1 MTNSEWPQ
9 PGNQGYVP
17 QHVPHHRPPSSG
29 GGRRGRAGKRRG
41 LLITLISAGA
51 VVLLAGTGGA
61 LYATGVLESIISPGS
76 ADFDGS
82 GTGSVSFTINE
93 GDIGEDIA
101 MNLYE
106 QGVTAS
112 FESFYDLLLKTE
124 PAPTFVPG
132 VFMLKE
138 KMSAA
143 AALEALLDPNNLKVD
158 RVAIPEGTSEVRIIE
173 LIAEATGIP
182 IAEIQAEAADVAS
195 FGVPAEAPK
204 LEGFLFPATYT
215 FTPGTSARDILQT
228 MVDRC
233 FLALDDAG
241 VAPEDRFRIITMA
254 SLIQKEAGVAEDFPK
269 VSRVFWNRL
278 DENLWPSGLLES
290 DATVAYG
297 AGVKRVETTVAERA
311 DESNPYNTYVHPGPL
326 YAPISNPGDVAIN
339 AALNPVEG
347 PWFYFV
353 CVNYETG
360 ETLFSTTAAEHE
372 AAVEIWGQW
381 LLENPE
387 HDE

>member
-1 MTNSEWPQ
+1 MTNIEP
-9 PGNQGYVP
+9 NQGYVP
-17 QHVPHHRPPSSG
+17 YESPHHGPQSSG
-29 GGRRGRAGKRRG
+29 GGRRSRAGKRRG
-41 LLITLISAGA
+41 LLISLISIGVV
-51 VVLLAGTGGA
+51 VVLGGVGAGLFVTGA
-61 LYATGVLESIISPGS
+61 LDSFIKTGP
-76 ADFDGS
+76 ADYEGS
-82 GTGSVSFTINE
+82 GTGSVSFTISE

-101 MNLYE
+101 LNLYE

-112 FESFYDLLLKTE
+112 FESFYELLLTTE

-143 AALEALLDPNNLKVD
+143 AALAALLDPANAQVD
-158 RVAIPEGTSEVRIIE
+158 TVAIPEGTSEARIIE

-182 IAEIQAEAADVAS
+182 LADIQAEAADVAS
-195 FGVPAEAPK
+195 YGVPAEAPK

-215 FTPGTSARDILQT
+215 FTPGTSAREILQT

-233 FLALDDAG
+233 MQALDDAG
-241 VAPEDRFRIITMA
+241 VAPEDRFKIITMA
-254 SLIQKEAGVAEDFPK
+254 SLIQKEAGIAEDFPK

-311 DESNPYNTYVHPGPL
+311 DESNPYNTYVHPGL

-353 CVNYETG
+353 AVNYETG
-360 ETLFSTTAAEHE
+360 ETIFSTTADEHA

-381 LLENPE
+381 LRENPE
-387 HDE
+387 YDE

>member
-1 MTNSEWPQ
+1 MTNAEP
-9 PGNQGYVP
+9 NQGYLP
-17 QHVPHHRPPSSG
+17 YESPHHGPQSSG
-29 GGRRGRAGKRRG
+29 GGRRSRSGKRRG
-41 LLITLISAGA
+41 LLVSLISIGVV
-51 VVLLAGTGGA
+51 VVLGGVGGGLYVTGA
-61 LYATGVLESIISPGS
+61 LDSIISSGQG
-76 ADFDGS
+76 DYEGS

-101 MNLYE
+101 RNLYQ

-112 FESFYDLLLKTE
+112 FESFYQLLLSTE

-143 AALEALLDPNNLKVD
+143 AALAALLDPANAQVD
-158 RVAIPEGTSEVRIIE
+158 TVAIPEGTSEVRIIE

-182 IAEIQAEAADVAS
+182 VADIQAEAADVAS
-195 FGVPAEAPK
+195 YGVPAEAPK

-233 FLALDDAG
+233 MQALDDAG
-241 VAPEDRFRIITMA
+241 VAPEDRFKIITMA
-254 SLIQKEAGVAEDFPK
+254 SLIQKEAGIAEDFPK

-297 AGVKRVETTVAERA
+297 AGVKRVQTTVEERA
-311 DESNPYNTYVHPGPL
+311 DANNLYNTYYHPGPL

-339 AALNPVEG
+339 AALFPVEG
-347 PWFYFV
+347 PWFFFV
-353 CVNYETG
+353 TVNYETG
-360 ETLFSTTAAEHE
+360 ETIFSTTVDEHQ
-372 AAVEIWGQW
+372 AAVEIWRQW
-381 LLENPE
+381 LRENPE
-387 HDE
+387 HDD

>member
-1 MTNSEWPQ
+1 
-9 PGNQGYVP
+9 
-17 QHVPHHRPPSSG
+17 
-29 GGRRGRAGKRRG
+29 
-41 LLITLISAGA
+41 

-61 LYATGVLESIISPGS
+61 LYATGVLESIISPGP

-82 GTGSVSFTINE
+82 GTGSVSFTISE

-101 MNLYE
+101 TNLYE

-143 AALEALLDPNNLKVD
+143 AALEALLDPNNVQVD

-182 IAEIQAEAADVAS
+182 IADIQAEAADVAS

-233 FLALDDAG
+233 FQALDDAG

-278 DENLWPSGLLES
+278 DESMWPTGLLES

-297 AGVKRVETTVAERA
+297 AGVKRVETTVEERA
-311 DESNPYNTYVHPGPL
+311 DTNNPYNTYVHPGPL

-339 AALNPVEG
+339 AALNPIEG

-360 ETLFSTTAAEHE
+360 ETIFSTTIDEHL

-381 LLENPE
+381 LRENP
-387 HDE
+387 

>member
-1 MTNSEWPQ
+1 MTNAEP
-9 PGNQGYVP
+9 NQGYVP
-17 QHVPHHRPPSSG
+17 YESPHHGPQSSG
-29 GGRRGRAGKRRG
+29 GGRRSRPGKRRG
-41 LLITLISAGA
+41 LLISLISIGVV
-51 VVLLAGTGGA
+51 VVLGGVGGGLYVTGA
-61 LYATGVLESIISPGS
+61 LDSIINQGPS
-76 ADFDGS
+76 DFEGS

-101 MNLYE
+101 RNLYE

-112 FESFYDLLLKTE
+112 FESFYELLLSTE

-143 AALEALLDPNNLKVD
+143 AALAALLDPNNAQVD
-158 RVAIPEGTSEVRIIE
+158 TVAIPEGTSEVRIIE

-182 IAEIQAEAADVAS
+182 ISDIQAEAADVAS
-195 FGVPAEAPK
+195 YGVPAEAPK

-233 FLALDDAG
+233 FQALDDAG
-241 VAPEDRFRIITMA
+241 VAPEDRFKIITMA

-278 DENLWPSGLLES
+278 DESMWPTGLLES

-297 AGVKRVETTVAERA
+297 AGVKRVETTVEERA
-311 DESNPYNTYVHPGPL
+311 DTNNPYNTYVHPGPL

-360 ETLFSTTAAEHE
+360 ETIFSTTIDEHL

-381 LLENPE
+381 LRENPE